1 MTAQVGIVGYGM
13 GNITS
18 LVNAFRAV
26 GADVVVAET
35 ARKLDDVSHIV
46 LPGVGAFPKGMEHLR
61 AGGFDAPLRRLVL
74 EEGRPLLGVC
84 LGMQLLADHGEEHQ
98 LSAGLGFVPGRV
110 RRLEAPGLRLPHVG
124 WNETVA
130 TRDGVLLGKAGTT
143 ASFYYVHGY
152 GFVPARDDDV
162 AFVCD
167 YGSPIVAGIE
177 SGHIFGVQFHPEKS
191 HQEGLSLLRRF
202 IGVTPC

>member
-18 LVNAFRAV
+18 LVNAFRAI
-26 GADVVVAET
+26 GADVLVAES
-35 ARKLDDVSHIV
+35 ARKLDEVSHIV

-61 AGGFDAPLRRLVL
+61 AGGFDAQLRRLVL
-74 EEGRPLLGVC
+74 EERRPLLGVC
-84 LGMQLLADHGEEHQ
+84 LGMHLLADVGEEHQ
-98 LSAGLGFVPGRV
+98 VCPGLGFVAGRV
-110 RRLEAPGLRLPHVG
+110 RRLLAPGLRLPHVG
-124 WNETVA
+124 WNDTVA
-130 TRDGVLLGKAGTT
+130 TRDGVLLGKAGTS

-152 GFVPARDDDV
+152 GFVATREDDV

-167 YGSPIVAGIE
+167 YGGPVVAGIE

-191 HQEGLSLLRRF
+191 HQDGLTLLRRF
-202 IGVTPC
+202 TGVTPC